1 MSPASTEQFLLEQ
14 YTGHPA
20 SQLQDLRKALYQSV
34 FGCKHLITDTSA
46 AAEGIRREAAEAGP
60 CSREIEALDGPWSRV
75 QLGVLAD
82 GLTPETLSCMF
93 ARSAAMSHGDA
104 DALQEKLT
112 VLRRLIRSG
121 ALPYSPAEADAEL
134 DDWRKNGFPACRHS
148 EEYRAAY
155 RPAYRVLHRTYVRLL
170 PLLAAIDR
178 ALAENPRVLLA
189 IEGGAASGK
198 STLADL
204 LTAIYPDTVLFH
216 ADDFFLRPEQRTA
229 ARYAQPGGNLDR
241 ERLESEILIPISRN
255 KAAVYRPFNCR
266 TLSLREPVTVLPGRL
281 NIVEG
286 SYSFHPE
293 LARYYDLS
301 VFLDISPETQRSR
314 ILKRNGP
321 EWGQQFFDR
330 WIPLEQ
336 IYFHETDT
344 KGRCTLALKEET
356 R

>member
-14 YTGHPA
+14 YIGHPA

-34 FGCKHLITDTSA
+34 FGCGHLITDTSA
-46 AAEGIRREAAEAGP
+46 AAEGIRRETAEAGP

-75 QLGVLAD
+75 QLGVQAD
-82 GLTPETLSCMF
+82 GLTPETLACIF
-93 ARSAAMSHGDA
+93 ARSAAMPHGGA
-104 DALQEKLT
+104 DTLQEKLT
-112 VLRRLIRSG
+112 VLRRLIHSG

-204 LTAIYPDTVLFH
+204 LTAIYPDTALFH

-241 ERLESEILIPISRN
+241 ERLETEILIPLSRGEN
-255 KAAVYRPFNCR
+255 PEYRPFDCR
-266 TLSLREPVTVLPGRL
+266 AMSLAAPQHGQVARL

-286 SYSFHPE
+286 SYSLHPE
-293 LARYYDLS
+293 LERRYDLS
-301 VFLDISPETQRSR
+301 VFLEISPETQRR
-314 ILKRNGP
+314 RVLERNGP
-321 EWGQQFFDR
+321 EWGQRFFER
-330 WIPLEQ
+330 WIPLENT
-336 IYFHETDT
+336 YHEATRT
-344 KGRCTLALKEET
+344 AERCTLRLEEEP
-356 R
+356 

>member
-14 YTGHPA
+14 YIGHPA

-34 FGCKHLITDTSA
+34 FGCGHLITDTSA

-60 CSREIEALDGPWSRV
+60 CSRGIEALDGPWSRV
-75 QLGVLAD
+75 HLGVLAD
-82 GLTPETLSCMF
+82 GLTPETLSRMF
-93 ARSAAMSHGDA
+93 ARSAAM
-104 DALQEKLT
+104 
-112 VLRRLIRSG
+112 
-121 ALPYSPAEADAEL
+121 PYSPAEADAEL

-204 LTAIYPDTVLFH
+204 LTAIYPDTALFH

-255 KAAVYRPFNCR
+255 EAAVYRLFDCR

-314 ILKRNGP
+314 ILERNGP

-336 IYFHETDT
+336 TYFHETDT
-344 KGRCTLALKEET
+344 QGRCTLTLKEEI

>member
-14 YTGHPA
+14 YIGHPA

-34 FGCKHLITDTSA
+34 FGCGHLITDTSA
-46 AAEGIRREAAEAGP
+46 AAEGIRRETAEAGP

-82 GLTPETLSCMF
+82 GLTPETLSRMF

-134 DDWRKNGFPACRHS
+134 DDWRKNGFPVCRHS

-170 PLLAAIDR
+170 PLLAAIDQ

-189 IEGGAASGK
+189 IEGAFNIRAIFI
-198 STLADL
+198 
-204 LTAIYPDTVLFH
+204 TANY
-216 ADDFFLRPEQRTA
+216 
-229 ARYAQPGGNLDR
+229 
-241 ERLESEILIPISRN
+241 SN
-255 KAAVYRPFNCR
+255 K
-266 TLSLREPVTVLPGRL
+266 
-281 NIVEG
+281 
-286 SYSFHPE
+286 
-293 LARYYDLS
+293 
-301 VFLDISPETQRSR
+301 
-314 ILKRNGP
+314 
-321 EWGQQFFDR
+321 
-330 WIPLEQ
+330 
-336 IYFHETDT
+336 
-344 KGRCTLALKEET
+344 
-356 R
+356 

>member
-14 YTGHPA
+14 YIGHPA

-34 FGCKHLITDTSA
+34 FGCGHLITDTSA
-46 AAEGIRREAAEAGP
+46 AAEGIRRETAEAGP

-82 GLTPETLSCMF
+82 GLTPETLSRMF

-134 DDWRKNGFPACRHS
+134 DDWRKNGFPVCRHS

-170 PLLAAIDR
+170 PLLAAIDQ

-204 LTAIYPDTVLFH
+204 LTAIYPDTALFH
-216 ADDFFLRPEQRTA
+216 ADDFFLRPEQRDRRA
-229 ARYAQPGGNLDR
+229 LRPARRQ
-241 ERLESEILIPISRN
+241 S
-255 KAAVYRPFNCR
+255 
-266 TLSLREPVTVLPGRL
+266 
-281 NIVEG
+281 
-286 SYSFHPE
+286 
-293 LARYYDLS
+293 
-301 VFLDISPETQRSR
+301 
-314 ILKRNGP
+314 
-321 EWGQQFFDR
+321 
-330 WIPLEQ
+330 
-336 IYFHETDT
+336 
-344 KGRCTLALKEET
+344 
-356 R
+356 

>member
-34 FGCKHLITDTSA
+34 FGCGHLITDTSA
-46 AAEGIRREAAEAGP
+46 AAEGIWKEAVEAGP
-60 CSREIEALDGPWSRV
+60 CSREVETLDGPWSRV
-75 QLGVLAD
+75 HLGVLAD
-82 GLTPETLSCMF
+82 GLTPETLACIF
-93 ARSAAMSHGDA
+93 ARSAAMPHGGA
-104 DALQEKLT
+104 DTLQEKLT
-112 VLRRLIRSG
+112 ILRRLIRSG
-121 ALPYSPAEADAEL
+121 ALPYSPSEAEEEL
-134 DDWRKNGFPACRHS
+134 DDWQKNGFPACRHS

-155 RPAYRVLHRTYVRLL
+155 RPAYRVLHCTYVRLL

-178 ALAENPRVLLA
+178 TLKEKSRVLLA

-198 STLADL
+198 STLAEL
-204 LTAIYPDTVLFH
+204 LTVIYPDTVLFH

-241 ERLESEILIPISRN
+241 ERLESEILAPISRN
-255 KAAVYRPFNCR
+255 EVAIYRPFDCH
-266 TLSLREPVTVLPGRL
+266 TLSLREPMTVLPGRL

-286 SYSFHPE
+286 SCSFHPE
-293 LARYYDLS
+293 LAHYYDLS

-314 ILKRNGP
+314 ILDRNGP

-336 IYFHETDT
+336 AYFRETNT
-344 KGRCTLALKEET
+344 QGRCTLALKEEI

>member
-1 MSPASTEQFLLEQ
+1 MSPASTEKFLLEQ
-14 YTGHPA
+14 YAGHPA

-34 FGCKHLITDTSA
+34 FGCGHLITDTSA

-82 GLTPETLSCMF
+82 GLTPETLACIF
-93 ARSAAMSHGDA
+93 ARSAAMPHGDA

-112 VLRRLIRSG
+112 VLRRLIHSG

-134 DDWRKNGFPACRHS
+134 DDWRKNGFPVCRHS

-204 LTAIYPDTVLFH
+204 LTAIYL
-216 ADDFFLRPEQRTA
+216 
-229 ARYAQPGGNLDR
+229 
-241 ERLESEILIPISRN
+241 ILVS
-255 KAAVYRPFNCR
+255 
-266 TLSLREPVTVLPGRL
+266 S
-281 NIVEG
+281 
-286 SYSFHPE
+286 
-293 LARYYDLS
+293 
-301 VFLDISPETQRSR
+301 
-314 ILKRNGP
+314 
-321 EWGQQFFDR
+321 
-330 WIPLEQ
+330 
-336 IYFHETDT
+336 
-344 KGRCTLALKEET
+344 
-356 R
+356 

>member
-1 MSPASTEQFLLEQ
+1 M
-14 YTGHPA
+14 
-20 SQLQDLRKALYQSV
+20 
-34 FGCKHLITDTSA
+34 
-46 AAEGIRREAAEAGP
+46 
-60 CSREIEALDGPWSRV
+60 
-75 QLGVLAD
+75 
-82 GLTPETLSCMF
+82 
-93 ARSAAMSHGDA
+93 
-104 DALQEKLT
+104 
-112 VLRRLIRSG
+112 
-121 ALPYSPAEADAEL
+121 

-204 LTAIYPDTVLFH
+204 LTAIYPDTALFH

-293 LARYYDLS
+293 LVRLFGHFPGNPAEPDT
-301 VFLDISPETQRSR
+301 EAQRS
-314 ILKRNGP
+314 GV
-321 EWGQQFFDR
+321 GSAVF
-330 WIPLEQ
+330 
-336 IYFHETDT
+336 
-344 KGRCTLALKEET
+344 
-356 R
+356 